1 MREGLHLSDALNLEC
16 PHYERG
22 RLNLI
27 VAQTGQGKTTAA
39 INTIPKQLG
48 VAPQRCLILI
58 DTTMGEEEKIA
69 LDECQMWGEKLDKP
83 YILNYQ
89 KFGAMVKRGELV
101 AEMFDYICC
110 DEIHNL
116 IKYVRID
123 EANIWKRNPESSR
136 EVICLILSQE
146 SFSYI
151 AIDTLLHWAELKG
164 VWWFGLTATA
174 DNLEK
179 WTRLKSYINEIQ
191 IQEQLIAYEVFQK
204 YEYSDIHVL
213 LRANP
218 EVKRLIF
225 VPKIEQGEQFAREIQ
240 ENTGRKVVCLW
251 SKRALKPMTNNQ
263 LDIVNHLQQSH
274 KYPDDVD
281 DIILTEAYATGWNL
295 MDDNVQIVIVH
306 SGNKDIQIQFPGRKR
321 GDWQIQYNY
330 NSQLAEIGKRHDR
343 YLKARERISEQEW
356 VIPDE
361 YLNRKLGKE
370 EKEELIK
377 VIGYPKK
384 WTSLKKDISK
394 NYNIEQAGTG
404 IYYGHIISKKQENR
418 KNFYPGFYIDN
429 PG

>member
-1 MREGLHLSDALNLEC
+1 MREGLHLSEALDLEC
-16 PHYERG
+16 PNYERG

-179 WTRLKSYINEIQ
+179 WARLKSYINEIQ

-204 YEYSDIHVL
+204 YEYSDVHVL

-225 VPKIEQGEQFAREIQ
+225 VPTIEQGEQFAREIQ

-251 SKRALKPMTNNQ
+251 SRRALKPMTNNQ
-263 LDIVNHLQQSH
+263 LDIVNHLQHNH
-274 KYPDDVD
+274 KYPDDID

-295 MDDNVQIVIVH
+295 IDDNVQIVIVH

-330 NSQLAEIGKRHDR
+330 NSQLAANEKRLNRKQAVRADI
-343 YLKARERISEQEW
+343 ANTQW
-356 VIPDE
+356 VIPDN

-370 EKEELIK
+370 DKEQLIQE
-377 VIGYPKK
+377 IGYPKK
-384 WTSLKKDISK
+384 WTSLKKDIQEY
-394 NYNIEQAGTG
+394 YNIEQAGTG
-404 IYYGHIISKKQENR
+404 AYYGHIISKK
-418 KNFYPGFYIDN
+418 
-429 PG
+429 

>member
-1 MREGLHLSDALNLEC
+1 MKEGLHLSEALINEQQQ
-16 PHYERG
+16 YQKG

-48 VAPQRCLILI
+48 VEPQRCLILI

-89 KFGAMVKRGELV
+89 KFGAMVKRGELT

-123 EANIWKRNPESSR
+123 EANIWKRNPESAR
-136 EVICLILSQE
+136 EIVCLILSRE

-151 AIDTLLHWAELKG
+151 AIDTLLHWAELQG
-164 VWWFGLTATA
+164 IWWFGLTATA

-191 IQEQLIAYEVFQK
+191 IQEQLVAYEVFQK
-204 YEYSDIHVL
+204 YEYSDVHVL

-240 ENTGRKVVCLW
+240 ENTNRKVVCLW

-263 LDIVNHLQQSH
+263 LDIVNHLQQNH
-274 KYPDDVD
+274 KYPDDID

-330 NSQLAEIGKRHDR
+330 NSQLAENDKRLAR
-343 YLKARERISEQEW
+343 KQQARELIAKMKWE
-356 VIPDE
+356 IPE
-361 YLNRKLGKE
+361 KYIGRKLIKE
-370 EKEELIK
+370 DKEELIK
-377 VIGYPKK
+377 EIGYPKK
-384 WTSLKKDISK
+384 WTSLKKDIEDYYDIK
-394 NYNIEQAGTG
+394 QTGTG
-404 IYYGHIISKKQENR
+404 VNYGHII
-418 KNFYPGFYIDN
+418 YPKF
-429 PG
+429 

>member
-1 MREGLHLSDALNLEC
+1 MKEGLHLSEALINEQQQ
-16 PHYERG
+16 YQKG

-48 VAPQRCLILI
+48 VEPQRCLILI

-89 KFGAMVKRGELV
+89 KFGAMVKRGEIT

-123 EANIWKRNPESSR
+123 EANIWKRNPESAR
-136 EVICLILSQE
+136 EVVYLILSRE

-164 VWWFGLTATA
+164 IWWFGLTATA

-179 WTRLKSYINEIQ
+179 WVRLKSYINEIQ
-191 IQEQLIAYEVFQK
+191 IQEQLVAYEVFQK
-204 YEYSDIHVL
+204 YEYSDVHVL

-240 ENTGRKVVCLW
+240 ENTNRKVVCLW
-251 SKRALKPMTNNQ
+251 SKHALKPMTNNQ
-263 LDIVNHLQQSH
+263 LEIVNHLQQNH
-274 KYPDDVD
+274 KYPDDID

-330 NSQLAEIGKRHDR
+330 NSQLAENDKRLAR
-343 YLKARERISEQEW
+343 KQQTRELIAETKWEIPQNYLG
-356 VIPDE
+356 
-361 YLNRKLGKE
+361 RKLTKE
-370 EKEELIK
+370 DKEQLIK
-377 VIGYPKK
+377 EIGYPKK
-384 WTSLKKDISK
+384 WTSLKKDIQDR
-394 NYNIEQAGTG
+394 YDIQQAGTG
-404 IYYGHIISKKQENR
+404 IYYGHIIQE
-418 KNFYPGFYIDN
+418 KSSI
-429 PG
+429 

>member
-1 MREGLHLSDALNLEC
+1 MKEGLHLSEALIN
-16 PHYERG
+16 ERQQYQKG

-48 VAPQRCLILI
+48 VEPQRCLILI

-89 KFGAMVKRGELV
+89 KFGAMVKRGELT

-123 EANIWKRNPESSR
+123 EANIWKRNPESAR
-136 EVICLILSQE
+136 EVVCLILSRE

-164 VWWFGLTATA
+164 IWWFGLTATA

-179 WTRLKSYINEIQ
+179 WVRLKSYINEIQ
-191 IQEQLIAYEVFQK
+191 IQEQLVAYEVFQK

-263 LDIVNHLQQSH
+263 LGIVNHLQQNH
-274 KYPDDVD
+274 KYPDDID

-295 MDDNVQIVIVH
+295 IDDNVQIVIVH

-330 NSQLAEIGKRHDR
+330 NSQLAENDKRLAR
-343 YLKARERISEQEW
+343 KQQTRESIAETKWEIPQSYLR
-356 VIPDE
+356 
-361 YLNRKLGKE
+361 RKLTKE
-370 EKEELIK
+370 DKEQLIK
-377 VIGYPKK
+377 EIGYPKK
-384 WTSLKKDISK
+384 WTSLKKDIQDR
-394 NYNIEQAGTG
+394 YDIQQAGTG
-404 IYYGHIISKKQENR
+404 IYYGHIIQE
-418 KNFYPGFYIDN
+418 KSSI
-429 PG
+429 

>member
-1 MREGLHLSDALNLEC
+1 MREGLHLSEALNLEC
-16 PHYERG
+16 PQYERG

-179 WTRLKSYINEIQ
+179 WARLKSYINEIQ

-204 YEYSDIHVL
+204 YEYSNVHVL

-251 SKRALKPMTNNQ
+251 SKHALKPMTNNQ
-263 LDIVNHLQQSH
+263 LDIVNHLQHSH
-274 KYPDDVD
+274 KYPDDID

-295 MDDNVQIVIVH
+295 IDDNVQIVIVH

-330 NSQLAEIGKRHDR
+330 NSKLAENKKR
-343 YLKARERISEQEW
+343 LERKQAVRANIANTQW
-356 VIPDE
+356 IIPDS
-361 YLNRKLGKE
+361 YLDRKLGKE
-370 EKEELIK
+370 DKEQLIQE
-377 VIGYPKK
+377 IGYPKK
-384 WTSLKKDISK
+384 WTSLKKDIQ
-394 NYNIEQAGTG
+394 NYYNIEQAGTG
-404 IYYGHIISKKQENR
+404 AYYGHIISKK
-418 KNFYPGFYIDN
+418 
-429 PG
+429 

>member
-1 MREGLHLSDALNLEC
+1 MKEGLHLSEALINEQQQ
-16 PHYERG
+16 YQKG

-48 VAPQRCLILI
+48 IEPQRCLILI

-69 LDECQMWGEKLDKP
+69 LDECQMWGEKLNKP

-89 KFGAMVKRGELV
+89 KFGAMVKRGELT

-123 EANIWKRNPESSR
+123 EANIWKRNPESAR
-136 EVICLILSQE
+136 EVVCLILSRE
-146 SFSYI
+146 SLSYI
-151 AIDTLLHWAELKG
+151 AIDTLLHWAELRG
-164 VWWFGLTATA
+164 IWWFGLTATA
-174 DNLEK
+174 DNLDK
-179 WTRLKSYINEIQ
+179 WARLKSYINEIQ

-204 YEYSDIHVL
+204 YEYSDVHVL

-263 LDIVNHLQQSH
+263 LGIVNHLQQNH
-274 KYPDDVD
+274 KYPDDID

-295 MDDNVQIVIVH
+295 IDDNVQIVIVH

-330 NSQLAEIGKRHDR
+330 NSQLADNEKRLARKQQTRESIAETKWEIPQS
-343 YLKARERISEQEW
+343 YLG
-356 VIPDE
+356 
-361 YLNRKLGKE
+361 RKLTKE
-370 EKEELIK
+370 DKEQLIK
-377 VIGYPKK
+377 EIGYPKK
-384 WTSLKKDISK
+384 WTSLKKDI
-394 NYNIEQAGTG
+394 
-404 IYYGHIISKKQENR
+404 QER
-418 KNFYPGFYIDN
+418 
-429 PG
+429 

>member
-1 MREGLHLSDALNLEC
+1 MREGLHLSEALDLEC
-16 PHYERG
+16 PNYERG

-69 LDECQMWGEKLDKP
+69 LEECQMWGEKLDKP

-179 WTRLKSYINEIQ
+179 WARLKSYINEIQ

-204 YEYSDIHVL
+204 YEYSNVHIL

-251 SKRALKPMTNNQ
+251 SKHALKPMTNNQ

-274 KYPDDVD
+274 KYPDDID

-330 NSQLAEIGKRHDR
+330 NSKLAENKKR
-343 YLKARERISEQEW
+343 LERKRAVRANIANTQW
-356 VIPDE
+356 IIPDS
-361 YLNRKLGKE
+361 YLDRKLGKE
-370 EKEELIK
+370 DKEQLIQE
-377 VIGYPKK
+377 IGYPKK
-384 WTSLKKDISK
+384 WTSLKKDIQEY
-394 NYNIEQAGTG
+394 YNIEQAGTG
-404 IYYGHIISKKQENR
+404 IYYGHIISNK
-418 KNFYPGFYIDN
+418 
-429 PG
+429 

>member
-1 MREGLHLSDALNLEC
+1 MKEGLHLSEALIN
-16 PHYERG
+16 ERQQYQKG

-48 VAPQRCLILI
+48 VEPQRCLILI

-89 KFGAMVKRGELV
+89 KFGAMVKRGELT

-123 EANIWKRNPESSR
+123 EANIWKRNPESAR
-136 EVICLILSQE
+136 AVVCLILSRE

-151 AIDTLLHWAELKG
+151 AIDTLLHWAELRG
-164 VWWFGLTATA
+164 IWWFGLTATA

-179 WTRLKSYINEIQ
+179 WARLKSYINEIQ
-191 IQEQLIAYEVFQK
+191 IQEQLVAYEVFQK
-204 YEYSDIHVL
+204 YEYSDVHVL

-240 ENTGRKVVCLW
+240 ENTNRKVVCLW
-251 SKRALKPMTNNQ
+251 SKRALKPMTNNP
-263 LDIVNHLQQSH
+263 LGIVNHLQQNH
-274 KYPDDVD
+274 KYPDDID

-330 NSQLAEIGKRHDR
+330 NSQLAENDKRLAR
-343 YLKARERISEQEW
+343 KQQVRELIAETKWEIPQSYLG
-356 VIPDE
+356 
-361 YLNRKLGKE
+361 RKLTKE
-370 EKEELIK
+370 DKEQLIK
-377 VIGYPKK
+377 EIGYPKK
-384 WTSLKKDISK
+384 WTSLKKDIQDR
-394 NYNIEQAGTG
+394 YDIQQAGTG
-404 IYYGHIISKKQENR
+404 IYYGHIIQEKSN
-418 KNFYPGFYIDN
+418 I
-429 PG
+429 

>member
-1 MREGLHLSDALNLEC
+1 MKEGLHLSEALIN
-16 PHYERG
+16 ERQQYQKG

-48 VAPQRCLILI
+48 VEPQRCLILI

-89 KFGAMVKRGELV
+89 KFGAMVKRGELT

-123 EANIWKRNPESSR
+123 EANIWKRNPESAR
-136 EVICLILSQE
+136 EVVCLILSRE

-151 AIDTLLHWAELKG
+151 AIDTLLHWTELKG
-164 VWWFGLTATA
+164 IWWFGLTATA

-179 WTRLKSYINEIQ
+179 WARLKSYINEIQ
-191 IQEQLIAYEVFQK
+191 IQEQLVAYEVFQK
-204 YEYSDIHVL
+204 YEYSDVHVL

-251 SKRALKPMTNNQ
+251 SKHALKPMTNNQ
-263 LDIVNHLQQSH
+263 LGIVNHLQQNH
-274 KYPDDVD
+274 KYPDDID

-330 NSQLAEIGKRHDR
+330 NSQLAENDKR
-343 YLKARERISEQEW
+343 LARKQQTRELIAGTKWE
-356 VIPDE
+356 IPDK
-361 YLNRKLGKE
+361 YIGRKLVKE
-370 EKEELIK
+370 DKEELIK
-377 VIGYPKK
+377 EIGYPKK
-384 WTSLKKDISK
+384 WTSLKKDIESYYDIK
-394 NYNIEQAGTG
+394 QTGTG
-404 IYYGHIISKKQENR
+404 VNYGHII
-418 KNFYPGFYIDN
+418 YPKF
-429 PG
+429 

>member
-1 MREGLHLSDALNLEC
+1 MKEGLHLSEALINEQQQ
-16 PHYERG
+16 YQKG

-48 VAPQRCLILI
+48 IEPQRCLILI

-89 KFGAMVKRGELV
+89 KFGAMVKRGDLT

-123 EANIWKRNPESSR
+123 EANIWKRNPESAR
-136 EVICLILSQE
+136 EVVCLILSRE

-164 VWWFGLTATA
+164 IWWFGLTATA

-191 IQEQLIAYEVFQK
+191 IQEQLVAYEVFQK
-204 YEYSDIHVL
+204 YEYSDVHVL

-240 ENTGRKVVCLW
+240 ENTNRKVVCLW
-251 SKRALKPMTNNQ
+251 SKHALKPMTNNQ
-263 LDIVNHLQQSH
+263 LGIVNHLQQNH
-274 KYPDDVD
+274 KYPDDID

-295 MDDNVQIVIVH
+295 IDDNVQIVIVH

-330 NSQLAEIGKRHDR
+330 NSQLADNNKRLARKQQVRESIAETKWEIPQS
-343 YLKARERISEQEW
+343 YLG
-356 VIPDE
+356 
-361 YLNRKLGKE
+361 RKLTKE
-370 EKEELIK
+370 DKEQLIK
-377 VIGYPKK
+377 EIGYPKK
-384 WTSLKKDISK
+384 WTSLKKDIQER
-394 NYNIEQAGTG
+394 YDIQQAGTG
-404 IYYGHIISKKQENR
+404 IYYGHIIQEKSN
-418 KNFYPGFYIDN
+418 I
-429 PG
+429 

>member
-1 MREGLHLSDALNLEC
+1 MKEGLHLSEALINEQQQ
-16 PHYERG
+16 YQKG

-48 VAPQRCLILI
+48 VEPQRCLILI

-89 KFGAMVKRGELV
+89 KFGAMVKRGELT

-123 EANIWKRNPESSR
+123 EANIWKRNPESAR
-136 EVICLILSQE
+136 EVVCLILSRE

-164 VWWFGLTATA
+164 IWWFGLTATA

-179 WTRLKSYINEIQ
+179 WVRLKSYINEIQ
-191 IQEQLIAYEVFQK
+191 IQEQLVAYEVFQK
-204 YEYSDIHVL
+204 YEYSDVHVL

-251 SKRALKPMTNNQ
+251 SKHALKPMTNNQ
-263 LDIVNHLQQSH
+263 LGIVNHLQQNH
-274 KYPDDVD
+274 KYPDDID

-330 NSQLAEIGKRHDR
+330 NSQLAENDKRLAR
-343 YLKARERISEQEW
+343 KQQARELIAGTKWE
-356 VIPDE
+356 IPE
-361 YLNRKLGKE
+361 KYIGRKLIKE
-370 EKEELIK
+370 DKEELIK
-377 VIGYPKK
+377 EIGYPKK
-384 WTSLKKDISK
+384 WTSLKKDIESYYDIK
-394 NYNIEQAGTG
+394 QTGTG
-404 IYYGHIISKKQENR
+404 INYGHII
-418 KNFYPGFYIDN
+418 YPKF
-429 PG
+429 

>member
-1 MREGLHLSDALNLEC
+1 MKEGKHLSDALINEQQQ
-16 PHYERG
+16 YQKG

-39 INTIPKQLG
+39 INTIPSQLG
-48 VAPQRCLILI
+48 VQPQRCLILI

-89 KFGAMVKRGELV
+89 KFGAMVKRGELT

-123 EANIWKRNPESSR
+123 ESNIWRRNPESTR

-146 SFSYI
+146 SLSYI

-164 VWWFGLTATA
+164 TWWFGLTATA
-174 DNLEK
+174 DNLDK
-179 WTRLKSYINEIQ
+179 WARLKSYINEIQ
-191 IQEQLIAYEVFQK
+191 IQEQLLAYEVFQK
-204 YEYSDIHVL
+204 YEYSDVHVL

-225 VPKIEQGEQFAREIQ
+225 VPKIEQGEQFAREIK

-251 SKRALKPMTNNQ
+251 SKHSLKPMTNNQ
-263 LDIVNHLQQSH
+263 LAIVNHLQQSH
-274 KYPDDVD
+274 SYPDDVD

-295 MDDNVQIVIVH
+295 VDDNVQIVIVH

-330 NSQLAEIGKRHDR
+330 NSQLAENGKRLAR
-343 YLKARERISEQEW
+343 KQQAREQIAGTQWE
-356 VIPDE
+356 IPE
-361 YLNRKLGKE
+361 IYLDRKLTKE
-370 EKEELIK
+370 DKEALI
-377 VIGYPKK
+377 VEIGYPKK
-384 WTSLKKDISK
+384 WTSLKKDIQDRYEITQS
-394 NYNIEQAGTG
+394 GTG
-404 IYYGHIISKKQENR
+404 IYYGHIIKKKPTIQQ
-418 KNFYPGFYIDN
+418 YC
-429 PG
+429 

>member
-1 MREGLHLSDALNLEC
+1 MKEGLHLSEALINEQQQ
-16 PHYERG
+16 YQKG

-27 VAQTGQGKTTAA
+27 VAQTGQGKTPAA

-48 VAPQRCLILI
+48 VEPQRCLILI

-89 KFGAMVKRGELV
+89 KFGAMVKRGELT

-123 EANIWKRNPESSR
+123 EANIWKRNPESAR
-136 EVICLILSQE
+136 EIVCLILSRE

-151 AIDTLLHWAELKG
+151 AIDTLLHWAELQG
-164 VWWFGLTATA
+164 IWWFGLTATA

-191 IQEQLIAYEVFQK
+191 IQEQLVAYEVFQK
-204 YEYSDIHVL
+204 YEYSDVHVL

-240 ENTGRKVVCLW
+240 ENTNRKVVCLW

-263 LDIVNHLQQSH
+263 LDIVNHLQQNH
-274 KYPDDVD
+274 KYPDDID

-330 NSQLAEIGKRHDR
+330 NSQLAENDKRLAR
-343 YLKARERISEQEW
+343 KQQARELIAKMKWE
-356 VIPDE
+356 IPE
-361 YLNRKLGKE
+361 KYIGRKLIKE
-370 EKEELIK
+370 DKEELIK
-377 VIGYPKK
+377 EIGYPKK
-384 WTSLKKDISK
+384 WTSLKKDIEDYYDIK
-394 NYNIEQAGTG
+394 QTGTG
-404 IYYGHIISKKQENR
+404 VNYGHII
-418 KNFYPGFYIDN
+418 YPKF
-429 PG
+429 

>member
-1 MREGLHLSDALNLEC
+1 MREGLHLSEALNLEC

-146 SFSYI
+146 SYSYI

-179 WTRLKSYINEIQ
+179 WARLKSYINEIQ

-204 YEYSDIHVL
+204 YEYSNVHVL

-251 SKRALKPMTNNQ
+251 SKHALKPMTNNQ

-295 MDDNVQIVIVH
+295 IDDNVQIVIVH

-330 NSQLAEIGKRHDR
+330 NSKLAENKKR
-343 YLKARERISEQEW
+343 LERKQAVRANIANTQW
-356 VIPDE
+356 IIPDS
-361 YLNRKLGKE
+361 YLDRKLGKE
-370 EKEELIK
+370 DKEQLIQE
-377 VIGYPKK
+377 IGYPKK
-384 WTSLKKDISK
+384 WTSLKKDIQ
-394 NYNIEQAGTG
+394 NYYNIEQAGTG
-404 IYYGHIISKKQENR
+404 AYYGHIITR
-418 KNFYPGFYIDN
+418 K
-429 PG
+429 

>member
-1 MREGLHLSDALNLEC
+1 MREGLHLSEALNLEC

-146 SFSYI
+146 SLSYI
-151 AIDTLLHWAELKG
+151 AIDTLLHWAELKA

-204 YEYSDIHVL
+204 YEYSNVHVL

-251 SKRALKPMTNNQ
+251 SKHALKPMTNNQ

-274 KYPDDVD
+274 KYPDDID

-295 MDDNVQIVIVH
+295 IDDNVQIVIVH

-330 NSQLAEIGKRHDR
+330 NSKLAENKKR
-343 YLKARERISEQEW
+343 LERKQAVRANIANTQW
-356 VIPDE
+356 IIPDN
-361 YLNRKLGKE
+361 YLGRKLGKE
-370 EKEELIK
+370 DKEQLIQE
-377 VIGYPKK
+377 IGYPKK
-384 WTSLKKDISK
+384 WTSLKKDIQ
-394 NYNIEQAGTG
+394 NYYNIEQAGTG
-404 IYYGHIISKKQENR
+404 AYYGHIITR
-418 KNFYPGFYIDN
+418 K
-429 PG
+429 

>member
-1 MREGLHLSDALNLEC
+1 MKEGLHLSEALIN
-16 PHYERG
+16 ERQQYQKG

-48 VAPQRCLILI
+48 VEPQRCLILI

-89 KFGAMVKRGELV
+89 KFGAMVKRGELT

-123 EANIWKRNPESSR
+123 EANIWKRNPESAR
-136 EVICLILSQE
+136 EVVCLILSRE

-151 AIDTLLHWAELKG
+151 AIDTLLHWAELRG
-164 VWWFGLTATA
+164 IWWFGLTATA

-179 WTRLKSYINEIQ
+179 WARLKSYINEIQ
-191 IQEQLIAYEVFQK
+191 IQEQLVAYEVFQK
-204 YEYSDIHVL
+204 YEYSDVHVL

-240 ENTGRKVVCLW
+240 ENTNRKVVCLW
-251 SKRALKPMTNNQ
+251 SKHALKPMTNNQ
-263 LDIVNHLQQSH
+263 LGIVNHLQQNH
-274 KYPDDVD
+274 KYPDDID

-330 NSQLAEIGKRHDR
+330 NSQLAENDKR
-343 YLKARERISEQEW
+343 LARKQQVRELIAETKWE
-356 VIPDE
+356 IPQS
-361 YLNRKLGKE
+361 YLGKKLT
-370 EKEELIK
+370 KEDKEQLIK
-377 VIGYPKK
+377 EIGYPKK
-384 WTSLKKDISK
+384 WTSLKKDIQDR
-394 NYNIEQAGTG
+394 YDIQQAGTG
-404 IYYGHIISKKQENR
+404 IYYGHIIQE
-418 KNFYPGFYIDN
+418 KSSI
-429 PG
+429 

>member
-1 MREGLHLSDALNLEC
+1 MKEGLHLSEALAN
-16 PHYERG
+16 ERQQYQKG

-48 VAPQRCLILI
+48 VEPQRCLILI

-89 KFGAMVKRGELV
+89 KFGAMVKRGELT

-123 EANIWKRNPESSR
+123 EANIWKRNPESTR
-136 EVICLILSQE
+136 EIICLILSRE

-151 AIDTLLHWAELKG
+151 TIDTLLHWAELKG
-164 VWWFGLTATA
+164 IWWFGLTATA

-179 WTRLKSYINEIQ
+179 WVRLKSYINEIQ
-191 IQEQLIAYEVFQK
+191 IQEQLVAYEVFQK
-204 YEYSDIHVL
+204 YEYSDVHVL

-240 ENTGRKVVCLW
+240 ENTNRKVVCLW
-251 SKRALKPMTNNQ
+251 SKHALKPMTNNQ
-263 LDIVNHLQQSH
+263 LGIVNHLQQNH
-274 KYPDDVD
+274 KYPDDID

-330 NSQLAEIGKRHDR
+330 NSQLADNDKRLAR
-343 YLKARERISEQEW
+343 KQQARESIAETKWE
-356 VIPDE
+356 IPQS
-361 YLNRKLGKE
+361 YLGRKLTKE
-370 EKEELIK
+370 DKEQLIRE
-377 VIGYPKK
+377 IGYPKK
-384 WTSLKKDISK
+384 WTSLKKDIQDR
-394 NYNIEQAGTG
+394 YDIQQAGTG
-404 IYYGHIISKKQENR
+404 IYYGHIIQE
-418 KNFYPGFYIDN
+418 KSSI
-429 PG
+429 

>member
-1 MREGLHLSDALNLEC
+1 MKEGLHLSEALIN
-16 PHYERG
+16 ERQQYQKG

-48 VAPQRCLILI
+48 VEPQRCLILI

-89 KFGAMVKRGELV
+89 KFGAMVKRGELT

-123 EANIWKRNPESSR
+123 EANIWKRNPESAR
-136 EVICLILSQE
+136 EVVCLILSRE

-151 AIDTLLHWAELKG
+151 AIDTLLHWAELRG
-164 VWWFGLTATA
+164 IWWFGLTATA

-179 WTRLKSYINEIQ
+179 WARLKSYINEIQ
-191 IQEQLIAYEVFQK
+191 IQEQLVAYEVFQK
-204 YEYSDIHVL
+204 YEYSDVHVL

-240 ENTGRKVVCLW
+240 ENTNRKVVCLW

-263 LDIVNHLQQSH
+263 LGIVNHLQQNH
-274 KYPDDVD
+274 KYPDDID

-330 NSQLAEIGKRHDR
+330 NSQLAENDKRLAR
-343 YLKARERISEQEW
+343 KQQVRELIAETKWEIPQSYLG
-356 VIPDE
+356 
-361 YLNRKLGKE
+361 RKLTKE
-370 EKEELIK
+370 DKEQLIK
-377 VIGYPKK
+377 EIGYPKK
-384 WTSLKKDISK
+384 WTSLKKDIQDR
-394 NYNIEQAGTG
+394 YDIQQAGTG
-404 IYYGHIISKKQENR
+404 IYYGHIIQEKSN
-418 KNFYPGFYIDN
+418 I
-429 PG
+429 

>member
-1 MREGLHLSDALNLEC
+1 MKEGLHLSEALTRESQQ
-16 PHYERG
+16 YQKG

-39 INTIPKQLG
+39 INTIPQQLG

-58 DTTMGEEEKIA
+58 DTTMGEEEKITM
-69 LDECQMWGEKLDKP
+69 DECQIWGEKLDRP

-89 KFGAMVKRGELV
+89 KFGAMVRRGEIT

-123 EANIWKRNPESSR
+123 EANIWKRNPESAR
-136 EVICLILSQE
+136 EVICLLLSRE
-146 SFSYI
+146 SLSYI

-164 VWWFGLTATA
+164 IWWFGLTATA

-179 WTRLKSYINEIQ
+179 WVRLKSYINEIQ
-191 IQEQLIAYEVFQK
+191 IQEQLVAYEVFQK
-204 YEYSDIHVL
+204 YEYSDIHIL

-218 EVKRLIF
+218 DVKRLIF

-240 ENTGRKVVCLW
+240 ENTNRKVACLW
-251 SKRALKPMTNNQ
+251 SKHSIKPMTNNQ
-263 LDIVNHLQQSH
+263 LDIVNYLQQEH
-274 KYPDDVD
+274 KYPDDID

-330 NSQLAEIGKRHDR
+330 NSQLAEVNKRQ
-343 YLKARERISEQEW
+343 ERRNRAISAISQQEW
-356 VIPDE
+356 IVPE
-361 YLNRKLGKE
+361 EFLNRRLGKE
-370 EKEELIK
+370 EKEALINAMN
-377 VIGYPKK
+377 YPRK
-384 WTSLKKDISK
+384 WTSLKKDLQGK
-394 NYNIEQAGTG
+394 YNIEQSGTG
-404 IYYGHIISKKQENR
+404 IYYSHVITRI
-418 KNFYPGFYIDN
+418 
-429 PG
+429 

>member
-1 MREGLHLSDALNLEC
+1 MKEGLHLSEALINEQQQ
-16 PHYERG
+16 YQKG

-48 VAPQRCLILI
+48 VEPQRCLILI

-89 KFGAMVKRGELV
+89 KFGAMVKRGELT

-123 EANIWKRNPESSR
+123 EANIWKRNPESAR
-136 EVICLILSQE
+136 EVVCLILSRE

-164 VWWFGLTATA
+164 IWWFGLTATA

-179 WTRLKSYINEIQ
+179 WARLKSYINEIQ
-191 IQEQLIAYEVFQK
+191 IQEQLVAYEVFQK
-204 YEYSDIHVL
+204 YEYSDVHVL

-263 LDIVNHLQQSH
+263 LGIVNHLQQNH
-274 KYPDDVD
+274 KYPDDID

-330 NSQLAEIGKRHDR
+330 NSQLAENDKRLAR
-343 YLKARERISEQEW
+343 KQQVRELIAETKWEIPQSYLG
-356 VIPDE
+356 
-361 YLNRKLGKE
+361 RKLTKE
-370 EKEELIK
+370 DKEQLIK
-377 VIGYPKK
+377 EIGYPKK
-384 WTSLKKDISK
+384 WTSLKKDIQDR
-394 NYNIEQAGTG
+394 YDIQQAGTG
-404 IYYGHIISKKQENR
+404 IYYGHIIQE
-418 KNFYPGFYIDN
+418 KLSI
-429 PG
+429 

>member
-1 MREGLHLSDALNLEC
+1 MREGLHLSEALNLEC

-204 YEYSDIHVL
+204 YEYSDVHVL

-251 SKRALKPMTNNQ
+251 SRRALKPMTNNQ

-274 KYPDDVD
+274 KYPDDID

-295 MDDNVQIVIVH
+295 IDDNVQIVIVH

-321 GDWQIQYNY
+321 GDWQVQYNY
-330 NSQLAEIGKRHDR
+330 NSKLAENKKRLDR
-343 YLKARERISEQEW
+343 KQVVRANIANTQW
-356 VIPDE
+356 IIPDN

-370 EKEELIK
+370 DKGQLIQE
-377 VIGYPKK
+377 IGYPKK
-384 WTSLKKDISK
+384 WTSFKKDIQEY
-394 NYNIEQAGTG
+394 YNVEQSGTG
-404 IYYGHIISKKQENR
+404 AYYGHIITKK
-418 KNFYPGFYIDN
+418 
-429 PG
+429 

>member
-1 MREGLHLSDALNLEC
+1 MREGLHLSEALNLEC
-16 PHYERG
+16 PNYERG

-69 LDECQMWGEKLDKP
+69 LEECQMWGEKLDKP

-263 LDIVNHLQQSH
+263 LDIVNHLQHNH
-274 KYPDDVD
+274 KYPDGID

-330 NSQLAEIGKRHDR
+330 NSRLAENKKR
-343 YLKARERISEQEW
+343 LERKQAVRANIANTQW
-356 VIPDE
+356 IIPDN
-361 YLNRKLGKE
+361 YLGRKLGKE
-370 EKEELIK
+370 DKEQLIQE
-377 VIGYPKK
+377 IGYPKK
-384 WTSLKKDISK
+384 WTSLKKDIQK
-394 NYNIEQAGTG
+394 YYNVEQAGTG
-404 IYYGHIISKKQENR
+404 AYYGHIISKK
-418 KNFYPGFYIDN
+418 
-429 PG
+429 

>member
-1 MREGLHLSDALNLEC
+1 MREGLHLSEALDLEC
-16 PHYERG
+16 PNYERG

-69 LDECQMWGEKLDKP
+69 LEECQMWGEKLDKP

-179 WTRLKSYINEIQ
+179 WARLKSYINEIQ

-251 SKRALKPMTNNQ
+251 SKHALKPMTNNQ
-263 LDIVNHLQQSH
+263 LDIVNHLQYNH
-274 KYPDDVD
+274 KYPDDID

-330 NSQLAEIGKRHDR
+330 NSQLAANEKRLNR
-343 YLKARERISEQEW
+343 KQAARADIANTQW
-356 VIPDE
+356 IIPDS
-361 YLNRKLGKE
+361 YLGRKLGKE
-370 EKEELIK
+370 DKEQLIQE
-377 VIGYPKK
+377 IGYPKK
-384 WTSLKKDISK
+384 WTSLKKDIQEY
-394 NYNIEQAGTG
+394 YNIEQAGTG
-404 IYYGHIISKKQENR
+404 AYYGHIISKK
-418 KNFYPGFYIDN
+418 
-429 PG
+429 

>member
-1 MREGLHLSDALNLEC
+1 MREGLHLSEALDLEC

-69 LDECQMWGEKLDKP
+69 LEECQMWGEKLDKP

-179 WTRLKSYINEIQ
+179 WARLKSYINEIQ

-204 YEYSDIHVL
+204 YEYSNVHIL

-251 SKRALKPMTNNQ
+251 SKHALKPMTNNQ
-263 LDIVNHLQQSH
+263 LDIINHLQHNH
-274 KYPDDVD
+274 KYPDDID

-330 NSQLAEIGKRHDR
+330 NSRLAENKKR
-343 YLKARERISEQEW
+343 LERKQAVRANIANTKW
-356 VIPDE
+356 IIPDN
-361 YLNRKLGKE
+361 YLGRKLGKE
-370 EKEELIK
+370 DKEQLIQE
-377 VIGYPKK
+377 IGYPKK
-384 WTSLKKDISK
+384 WTSLKKDIQR
-394 NYNIEQAGTG
+394 NYNVEQAGTG
-404 IYYGHIISKKQENR
+404 AYYGHIISKK
-418 KNFYPGFYIDN
+418 
-429 PG
+429 

>member
-1 MREGLHLSDALNLEC
+1 MKEGLHLSEALINEQQQ
-16 PHYERG
+16 YQKG

-48 VAPQRCLILI
+48 VEPQRCLILI
-58 DTTMGEEEKIA
+58 DTTMGEEENIA

-89 KFGAMVKRGELV
+89 KFGAMVKRGELT

-123 EANIWKRNPESSR
+123 EANIWKRNPESTR
-136 EVICLILSQE
+136 EIICLILSRE

-164 VWWFGLTATA
+164 IWWFGLTATA

-179 WTRLKSYINEIQ
+179 WARLKSYINEIQ
-191 IQEQLIAYEVFQK
+191 IQEQLVAYEVFQK
-204 YEYSDIHVL
+204 YEYSDVHVL

-240 ENTGRKVVCLW
+240 ENTNRKVVCLW
-251 SKRALKPMTNNQ
+251 SKHALKPMTNNQ
-263 LDIVNHLQQSH
+263 LGIVNHLQQNH
-274 KYPDDVD
+274 KYPDDID

-330 NSQLAEIGKRHDR
+330 NSQLADNDKRLARKQQVRESIAETKWEIPQS
-343 YLKARERISEQEW
+343 YLG
-356 VIPDE
+356 
-361 YLNRKLGKE
+361 RKLTKE
-370 EKEELIK
+370 DKEQLIK
-377 VIGYPKK
+377 EIGYPKK
-384 WTSLKKDISK
+384 WTSLKKDIQDR
-394 NYNIEQAGTG
+394 YDIQQAGTG
-404 IYYGHIISKKQENR
+404 IYYGHIIQE
-418 KNFYPGFYIDN
+418 KSSI
-429 PG
+429 

>member
-1 MREGLHLSDALNLEC
+1 MKEGLHLSDALEREQ
-16 PHYERG
+16 PRYEKG

-27 VAQTGQGKTTAA
+27 NAQTGQGKTTAA
-39 INTIPKQLG
+39 IHTIPKQLG
-48 VAPQRCLILI
+48 IEPQRCLILI

-89 KFGAMVKRGELV
+89 KFGAMVKRGELT

-123 EANIWKRNPESSR
+123 EANIWKRNPESAR
-136 EVICLILSQE
+136 EVVCLILSRE
-146 SFSYI
+146 SLSYI

-164 VWWFGLTATA
+164 IWWFGLTATA

-179 WTRLKSYINEIQ
+179 WARLKSYINEIQ
-191 IQEQLIAYEVFQK
+191 IQEQLVAYEVFQK
-204 YEYSDIHVL
+204 YEYSDVHVL

-225 VPKIEQGEQFAREIQ
+225 VPKIEQGEQFAHEIQ

-251 SKRALKPMTNNQ
+251 SKHALKPMTNNQ
-263 LDIVNHLQQSH
+263 LGIVNHLQQNH
-274 KYPDDVD
+274 RYPDDID

-330 NSQLAEIGKRHDR
+330 NSQLADNDKRLARKQQTRELIAGMKWEIPQS
-343 YLKARERISEQEW
+343 YLG
-356 VIPDE
+356 
-361 YLNRKLGKE
+361 RKLTKE
-370 EKEELIK
+370 DKEQLIK
-377 VIGYPKK
+377 EIGYPKK
-384 WTSLKKDISK
+384 WTSLKKDIQDR
-394 NYNIEQAGTG
+394 YDILQAGTG
-404 IYYGHIISKKQENR
+404 IYYGHIIQE
-418 KNFYPGFYIDN
+418 KSSI
-429 PG
+429 

>member
-1 MREGLHLSDALNLEC
+1 MREGLHLSEALNLEC
-16 PHYERG
+16 PQYERG

-69 LDECQMWGEKLDKP
+69 LDECQIWGEKLDKP

-179 WTRLKSYINEIQ
+179 WARLKSYINEIQ

-204 YEYSDIHVL
+204 YEYSNVHVL

-251 SKRALKPMTNNQ
+251 SKHALKPMTNNQ
-263 LDIVNHLQQSH
+263 LDIVNHLQYSH
-274 KYPDDVD
+274 KYPDDID

-295 MDDNVQIVIVH
+295 IDDNVQIVIVH

-330 NSQLAEIGKRHDR
+330 NSKLAENKKRLDR
-343 YLKARERISEQEW
+343 KQAVRANIANTQW
-356 VIPDE
+356 IIPDS
-361 YLNRKLGKE
+361 YLDRKLGKE
-370 EKEELIK
+370 DKEQLIQE
-377 VIGYPKK
+377 IGYPKK
-384 WTSLKKDISK
+384 WTSLKKDIQ
-394 NYNIEQAGTG
+394 NYYNIEQAGTG
-404 IYYGHIISKKQENR
+404 AYYGHIITKK
-418 KNFYPGFYIDN
+418 
-429 PG
+429 

>member
-1 MREGLHLSDALNLEC
+1 MKEGLHLSEALINEQQQ
-16 PHYERG
+16 YQKG

-48 VAPQRCLILI
+48 IEPQRCLILI

-89 KFGAMVKRGELV
+89 KFGAMVKRGEIT

-123 EANIWKRNPESSR
+123 EANIWKRNPESAR
-136 EVICLILSQE
+136 EVVCLILSRE

-164 VWWFGLTATA
+164 IWWFGLTATA

-179 WTRLKSYINEIQ
+179 WVRLKSYINEIQ
-191 IQEQLIAYEVFQK
+191 IQEQLVAYEVFQK
-204 YEYSDIHVL
+204 YEYSDVHVL

-240 ENTGRKVVCLW
+240 ENTNRKVVCLW
-251 SKRALKPMTNNQ
+251 SKHALKPMTNNQ
-263 LDIVNHLQQSH
+263 LEIVNHLQQNH
-274 KYPDDVD
+274 KYPDDID

-330 NSQLAEIGKRHDR
+330 NSQLAENDKRLAR
-343 YLKARERISEQEW
+343 KQQTRELIAETKWEIPQSYLG
-356 VIPDE
+356 
-361 YLNRKLGKE
+361 RKLIKE
-370 EKEELIK
+370 DKEQLIK
-377 VIGYPKK
+377 EIGYPKK
-384 WTSLKKDISK
+384 WTSLKKDIQDR
-394 NYNIEQAGTG
+394 YDIQQAGTG
-404 IYYGHIISKKQENR
+404 IYYGHIIQE
-418 KNFYPGFYIDN
+418 KSSI
-429 PG
+429 

>member
-1 MREGLHLSDALNLEC
+1 MREGLHLSEALNLEC
-16 PHYERG
+16 PQYERG

-69 LDECQMWGEKLDKP
+69 LDECQMWGERLDKP

-179 WTRLKSYINEIQ
+179 WARLKSYINEIQ

-204 YEYSDIHVL
+204 YEYSNVHVL

-251 SKRALKPMTNNQ
+251 SKHALKPMTNNQ
-263 LDIVNHLQQSH
+263 LDIVNHLQHSH
-274 KYPDDVD
+274 KYPDDID

-295 MDDNVQIVIVH
+295 IDDNVQIVIVH

-330 NSQLAEIGKRHDR
+330 NSKLAENKKR
-343 YLKARERISEQEW
+343 LERKQVVRANIANTQW
-356 VIPDE
+356 VIPDS

-370 EKEELIK
+370 DKEQLIQE
-377 VIGYPKK
+377 IGYPKK
-384 WTSLKKDISK
+384 WTSLKKDIQ
-394 NYNIEQAGTG
+394 NYYNIEQAGTG
-404 IYYGHIISKKQENR
+404 AYYGHIITR
-418 KNFYPGFYIDN
+418 K
-429 PG
+429 

>member
-1 MREGLHLSDALNLEC
+1 MKEGLHLSEALINEQQQ
-16 PHYERG
+16 YQKG

-48 VAPQRCLILI
+48 IEPQRCLILI

-69 LDECQMWGEKLDKP
+69 LDECQMWGEKLNKP

-89 KFGAMVKRGELV
+89 KFGAMVKRGELT

-123 EANIWKRNPESSR
+123 EANIWKRNPESAR
-136 EVICLILSQE
+136 EVVCLILSRE
-146 SFSYI
+146 SLSYI
-151 AIDTLLHWAELKG
+151 AIDTLLHWAELRG
-164 VWWFGLTATA
+164 IWWFGLTATA
-174 DNLEK
+174 DNLDK
-179 WTRLKSYINEIQ
+179 WARLKSYINEIQ

-204 YEYSDIHVL
+204 YEYSDVHVL

-263 LDIVNHLQQSH
+263 LGIVNHLQQNH
-274 KYPDDVD
+274 KYPDDID

-295 MDDNVQIVIVH
+295 IDDNVQIVIVH

-330 NSQLAEIGKRHDR
+330 NSQLADNEKRLARKQQTRESIAETKWEIPQS
-343 YLKARERISEQEW
+343 YLG
-356 VIPDE
+356 
-361 YLNRKLGKE
+361 RKLTKE
-370 EKEELIK
+370 DKEQLIK
-377 VIGYPKK
+377 EIGYPKK
-384 WTSLKKDISK
+384 WTSLKKDIQER
-394 NYNIEQAGTG
+394 YDIHQAGTG
-404 IYYGHIISKKQENR
+404 IYYGHIIQE
-418 KNFYPGFYIDN
+418 KSSI
-429 PG
+429 

>member
-1 MREGLHLSDALNLEC
+1 MREGLHLSEALDLEC
-16 PHYERG
+16 PNYERG

-69 LDECQMWGEKLDKP
+69 LEECQMWGEKLNKP

-179 WTRLKSYINEIQ
+179 WVRLKSYINEIQ

-204 YEYSDIHVL
+204 YEYSNVHVL

-251 SKRALKPMTNNQ
+251 SKHALKPMTNNQ

-274 KYPDDVD
+274 KYPDDID

-330 NSQLAEIGKRHDR
+330 NSRLAENKKR
-343 YLKARERISEQEW
+343 LERKQAVRANIANTQW
-356 VIPDE
+356 IIPDN
-361 YLNRKLGKE
+361 YLGRKLGKE
-370 EKEELIK
+370 DKEQLIQE
-377 VIGYPKK
+377 IGYPKK
-384 WTSLKKDISK
+384 WTSLKKDIESYYDIK
-394 NYNIEQAGTG
+394 QTGTG
-404 IYYGHIISKKQENR
+404 VNYGHIISPK
-418 KNFYPGFYIDN
+418 I
-429 PG
+429 

>member
-1 MREGLHLSDALNLEC
+1 MREGLHLSEALNLEC

-69 LDECQMWGEKLDKP
+69 LDECQIWGEKLDKP

-179 WTRLKSYINEIQ
+179 WARLKSYINEIQ

-204 YEYSDIHVL
+204 YEYSDVHVL

-225 VPKIEQGEQFAREIQ
+225 VPTIEQGEQFAREIQ

-251 SKRALKPMTNNQ
+251 SRRALKPMTNNQ
-263 LDIVNHLQQSH
+263 LDIVSHLQHNH
-274 KYPDDVD
+274 KYPDDID

-295 MDDNVQIVIVH
+295 IDDNVQIVIVH

-321 GDWQIQYNY
+321 GDWQVQYNY
-330 NSQLAEIGKRHDR
+330 NSQLAANEKRLNRKQAVRADI
-343 YLKARERISEQEW
+343 ANTQWI
-356 VIPDE
+356 IPDN

-370 EKEELIK
+370 DKEQLIQE
-377 VIGYPKK
+377 IGYPKK
-384 WTSLKKDISK
+384 WTSFKKDISK
-394 NYNIEQAGTG
+394 NYNIEQVGTG
-404 IYYGHIISKKQENR
+404 AYYGHIISKR
-418 KNFYPGFYIDN
+418 
-429 PG
+429 

>member
-1 MREGLHLSDALNLEC
+1 MREGLHLSEALDLEC
-16 PHYERG
+16 PNYERG

-69 LDECQMWGEKLDKP
+69 LEECQMWGEKLDKP

-179 WTRLKSYINEIQ
+179 WARLKSYINEIQ

-225 VPKIEQGEQFAREIQ
+225 VPTIEQGEQFAREIQ

-251 SKRALKPMTNNQ
+251 SRRALKPMTNNQ
-263 LDIVNHLQQSH
+263 LDIVNHLQHNH
-274 KYPDDVD
+274 KYPDDID

-295 MDDNVQIVIVH
+295 IDDNVQIVIVH

-321 GDWQIQYNY
+321 GDWQVQYNY
-330 NSQLAEIGKRHDR
+330 NSQLAANEKRLNRKQAVRADI
-343 YLKARERISEQEW
+343 ANTQWI
-356 VIPDE
+356 IPDN

-370 EKEELIK
+370 DKEQLIQE
-377 VIGYPKK
+377 IGYPKK
-384 WTSLKKDISK
+384 WTSFKKDISK
-394 NYNIEQAGTG
+394 NYNIEQVGTG
-404 IYYGHIISKKQENR
+404 AYYGHIISKR
-418 KNFYPGFYIDN
+418 
-429 PG
+429 